1 MIDTVIIVLISIFL
15 LPIGISSYRLIKG
28 PSIPDRMLAI
38 DVISY
43 TSTVIVALMAL
54 SIGSPLMI
62 IVSFSLALW
71 YYIGSLYVARYL
83 EGEEIGD

>member
-1 MIDTVIIVLISIFL
+1 MMDTLITALIFIFL
-15 LPIGISSYRLIKG
+15 LPIVIASYRLIKG

-38 DVISY
+38 DIVSY
-43 TSTVIVALMAL
+43 TSAVIVALMAL
-54 SIGSPLMI
+54 LIGSPLLI

-83 EGEEIGD
+83 EGGEIGD